1 MQMQTETMEKVAGIG
16 ALGLWAA
23 LHGWMGWLV
32 VLYAVS
38 AMMDYVTGT
47 ALAIKEKTWSSSKA
61 RQGLWHKGGSII
73 IIGVS
78 VLTDILLGLTINYC
92 SDFLRS
98 SFDSRFR
105 LLSCRRN
112 DRLARKQSGHF
123 FLIELHCDLCKEF
136 LTPNIQSGC
145 VAYKRNHIL
154 FCLIIVYSGEAIV

>member
-78 VLTDILLGLTINYC
+78 VLTDILLGLTINYMPGLKLPFEY
-92 SDFLRS
+92 DML
-98 SFDSRFR
+98 
-105 LLSCRRN
+105 
-112 DRLARKQSGHF
+112 
-123 FLIELHCDLCKEF
+123 
-136 LTPNIQSGC
+136 LTPIVLLWFIISELGS
-145 VAYKRNHIL
+145 IL
-154 FCLIIVYSGEAIV
+154 ENAAQMGATVPSFLKDVLEKASAACNSKK

>member
-1 MQMQTETMEKVAGIG
+1 MQTETMEKVAGIG
-16 ALGLWAA
+16 VLGLWAA

-78 VLTDILLGLTINYC
+78 VLTDILLGLTIN
-92 SDFLRS
+92 
-98 SFDSRFR
+98 
-105 LLSCRRN
+105 
-112 DRLARKQSGHF
+112 HM
-123 FLIELHCDLCKEF
+123 
-136 LTPNIQSGC
+136 P
-145 VAYKRNHIL
+145 
-154 FCLIIVYSGEAIV
+154 